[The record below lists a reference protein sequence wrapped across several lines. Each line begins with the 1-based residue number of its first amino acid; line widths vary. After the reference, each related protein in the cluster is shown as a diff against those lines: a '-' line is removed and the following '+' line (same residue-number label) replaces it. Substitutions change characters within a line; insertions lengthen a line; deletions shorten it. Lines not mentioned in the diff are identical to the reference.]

1 MNESDIAGLKAAVE
15 REHRVPA
22 TFRATERVRETIE
35 GKPLQLEVAVFDIL
49 GHPRALI
56 CYAWYAPAADPQ
68 SRRVVTVLR
77 EGLVR
82 SSLDALRFALDE
94 EEGHR

>member
-1 MNESDIAGLKAAVE
+1 MTEADIAGLKAAVE
-15 REHRVPA
+15 RDHRCPA
-22 TFRATERVRETIE
+22 TFRTTERVRETIE
-35 GKPLQLEVAVFDIL
+35 GQQLQLEIALFDIL

-56 CYAWYAPAADPQ
+56 CYAWYAPASG
-68 SRRVVTVLR
+68 SRQARVVTVLR

-94 EEGHR
+94 DEGHR

>member
-1 MNESDIAGLKAAVE
+1 MNENEIAGLKAAVE
-15 REHRVPA
+15 REHSAPA
-22 TFRATERVRETIE
+22 RFRATERVRERL
-35 GKPLQLEVAVFDIL
+35 GGRPLEVEVAIFDIL

-56 CYAWYAPAADPQ
+56 CYAWYTQTKGAEPRPI
-68 SRRVVTVLR
+68 TVIR

-82 SSLDALRFALDE
+82 SSLDAVRFALDE

>member
-1 MNESDIAGLKAAVE
+1 MTEAEIAELKVAVE
-15 REHRVPA
+15 RDHRCPA
-22 TFRATERVRETIE
+22 TFRATERVREAIE
-35 GKPLQLEVAVFDIL
+35 GKPLQLEIALFDIL

-56 CYAWYAPAADPQ
+56 CYAWYAPGSDPKQ
-68 SRRVVTVLR
+68 PRPVTVLR

>member
-1 MNESDIAGLKAAVE
+1 MTEAEIEGLKVAVE
-15 REHRVPA
+15 RDHRCPA
-22 TFRATERVRETIE
+22 TFRTTERVRETIE
-35 GKPLQLEVAVFDIL
+35 VKLVQLEVALFDIL

-56 CYAWYAPAADPQ
+56 CYAWYAPGSDPRQ
-68 SRRVVTVLR
+68 PRAVTVLR

>member
-1 MNESDIAGLKAAVE
+1 MTEAEIAGLQLAVE
-15 REHRVPA
+15 RDHGCPA
-22 TFRATERVRETIE
+22 TFRTTERVRETIE
-35 GKPLQLEVAVFDIL
+35 GTPLQLEIALFDIL

-56 CYAWYAPAADPQ
+56 CYAWYAPGADPNQ
-68 SRRVVTVLR
+68 TRAVTVLR

>member
-1 MNESDIAGLKAAVE
+1 MTDAEIAGLKVAVE
-15 REHRVPA
+15 RDHRCPA
-22 TFRATERVRETIE
+22 SFRATERVRETIE
-35 GKPLQLEVAVFDIL
+35 GNPLQLEIALFDIL

-56 CYAWYAPAADPQ
+56 CYAWYAPDAPPQ
-68 SRRVVTVLR
+68 QPRPVTVLR

-94 EEGHR
+94 DEGHR

>member
-1 MNESDIAGLKAAVE
+1 MTEAEIVGLQVAVE
-15 REHRVPA
+15 RDHRCPA
-22 TFRATERVRETIE
+22 TFRTTERVRETIE
-35 GKPLQLEVAVFDIL
+35 GKPLQLEVALFDIL

-56 CYAWYAPAADPQ
+56 CYAWYAPGSDPKQ
-68 SRRVVTVLR
+68 PRAVTVLR

-94 EEGHR
+94 AEGHR